1 MKYKIHILSLLL
13 LSTISFY
20 TLAQGSATARF
31 QATLTQSSANSVIIS
46 IKPNETFMGK
56 FSNVQF
62 TIQIPSSVV
71 PAPTLSI
78 KSNPLSA
85 FIPTAGYTTGQTT
98 ESGFTTYFFN
108 AVPSG
113 AATYSFVNGTAID
126 ALEISFGG
134 STGASSVRLAHLPSG
149 GTTGNAALYVEVAGN
164 DNTNYI
170 LSFFG
175 PGATNGGDYA
185 AYSYIQLG
193 SIVLPTKFNTFD
205 VVKKDNNGI
214 VNWTVEN
221 EDIYTTSY
229 DVERSLN
236 GKDFEIIG
244 TVQKSNLGNYY
255 TFTDLNLT
263 SIKNVGNIIYYRIK
277 QVNSNARVE
286 YTVIKNIRLATK
298 GNEITA
304 FPNPIKESTT
314 IQLDLIN
321 AEVIT
326 MTLITADGKTIQTFS
341 VQGNKGI
348 NTKKIDMAD
357 LSPGN
362 YMLKVI
368 TETETKSIKLVKL

>member
-20 TLAQGSATARF
+20 TFAQGSATATF
-31 QATLTQSSANSVIIS
+31 QATLTQSSANSVMIS
-46 IKPNETFMGK
+46 IKPSETFMGK

-62 TIQIPSSVV
+62 TIQVPSTVV

-78 KSNPLSA
+78 KSNPLSTY
-85 FIPTAGYTTGQTT
+85 IPTVGYTTGQTV

-113 AATYSFVNGTAID
+113 AATYSFVNGTAFN

-175 PGATNGGDYA
+175 PGAINGGDYT

-193 SIVLPTKFNTFD
+193 GIVLPTKFNTFD

-221 EDIYTTSY
+221 EDSYTTGY

-236 GKDFEIIG
+236 GRDFEIIG

-263 SIKNVGNIIYYRIK
+263 SIKNVGNIIYYRVK
-277 QVNSNARVE
+277 QVNSNGRVE
-286 YTVIKNIRLATK
+286 YTIIKDLRMSIK

-304 FPNPIKESTT
+304 YPNPIKDFTT
-314 IQLDLIN
+314 LQMDFAK
-321 AEVIT
+321 AENVT
-326 MTLITADGKTIQTFS
+326 MSLYSEDGKSIQNYTM
-341 VQGNKGI
+341 QAAKGI
-348 NTKKIDMAD
+348 NTKKIDMNNLAA
-357 LSPGN
+357 GN
-362 YMLKVI
+362 YMLKVTTS
-368 TETETKSIKLVKL
+368 TEVKTIKLVKL